1 MRRSRGRPELLAVAV
16 ASLVLVFVFVF
27 FAGVVAGCKK
37 HKPPP
42 RVRIWMGA
50 SHACSLQKTG
60 DLECWGRNDAGQ
72 LGDRTTTTRALP
84 APVLNIG
91 NAGNAGKVEDLAIGT
106 AHTCAL
112 SGGGVRCWG
121 DGARGQLGTGLTS
134 ALGAPTLPVIAKGAP
149 LAGVTAIAAGGDRSC
164 ALTADGVRCWGD
176 GVVDAI
182 EPEGF
187 RGVATKLAV
196 GGGPGEGSFA
206 CAAFVEPKTVRCV
219 GSDERGQSAAHQPIL
234 TAVTV
239 VGITAGAKHACVV
252 LDNGDVQCWGAND
265 HGQLGDGTH
274 NDARIPALVHMPPA
288 LEVRAG
294 AIYTCA
300 RLRNNTIACW
310 GDNRAHQL
318 VNGTSEPSST
328 PAPVPGLVG
337 VQELSLGGDSGCA
350 RLLDDGAVRCWGAN
364 AFGQLGDGTTQAHDV
379 PMPVRAAALPTP

>member
-1 MRRSRGRPELLAVAV
+1 LTGRLLAGVTRVAM
-16 ASLVLVFVFVF
+16 
-27 FAGVVAGCKK
+27 AGALAAAAMIAGAGCKK

-50 SHACSLQKTG
+50 SHACSLQKSG

-72 LGDRTTTTRALP
+72 LGDRTTITRALP
-84 APVLNIG
+84 APVV
-91 NAGNAGKVEDLAIGT
+91 NAGKVEDLAIGT

-121 DGARGQLGTGLTS
+121 EGARGQLGTGLTS
-134 ALGAPTLPVIAKGAP
+134 ALSAPTVPVIAAISGGAKAAP

-176 GVVDAI
+176 GVVEAV

-206 CAAFVEPKTVRCV
+206 CAAFAEPKTVRCV

-234 TAVTV
+234 TAATV
-239 VGITAGAKHACVV
+239 VGITAGSKHACVV

-288 LEVRAG
+288 VEVRAG

-300 RLRNNTIACW
+300 RLRNNTVACW

-364 AFGQLGDGTTQAHDV
+364 AFGQLGDGTAQAHDV
-379 PMPVRAAALPTP
+379 PMPVKAAALPTP

>member
-1 MRRSRGRPELLAVAV
+1 MAGALAA
-16 ASLVLVFVFVF
+16 AAML
-27 FAGVVAGCKK
+27 AGAGCKK

-72 LGDRTTTTRALP
+72 LGDRTTITRALP
-84 APVLNIG
+84 APVLN
-91 NAGNAGKVEDLAIGT
+91 AGAGKVEDLAIGT

-121 DGARGQLGTGLTS
+121 EGARGQLGTGLTS
-134 ALGAPTLPVIAKGAP
+134 ALSAPTVPVIAAISAGAKSAP

-176 GVVDAI
+176 GVVEAV

-206 CAAFVEPKTVRCV
+206 CAAFAEPKTVRCV
-219 GSDERGQSAAHQPIL
+219 GSDERGQSAGHQPIL
-234 TAVTV
+234 TATTV
-239 VGITAGAKHACVV
+239 VGITAGSKHACVV

-288 LEVRAG
+288 VEVRAG

-300 RLRNNTIACW
+300 RLRNNTVACW

-318 VNGTSEPSST
+318 VNGTSDPSSA

-379 PMPVRAAALPTP
+379 PMPVKAAALPTP

>member
-1 MRRSRGRPELLAVAV
+1 MRRSRTSGLLLVAAALASV
-16 ASLVLVFVFVF
+16 AL
-27 FAGVVAGCKK
+27 VAGCKR

-50 SHACSLQKTG
+50 AHACSLQKNG
-60 DLECWGRNDAGQ
+60 ELECWGRNDAGQ

-84 APVLNIG
+84 APVLEV
-91 NAGNAGKVEDLAIGT
+91 GKVDDVAIG
-106 AHTCAL
+106 ARHTCAL

-134 ALGAPTLPVIAKGAP
+134 ALSAPTVPVIAKGAP
-149 LAGVTAIAAGGDRSC
+149 LSGVTAIAAGGDRTC

-176 GVVDAI
+176 GVVEAE
-182 EPEGF
+182 EPAGF
-187 RGVATKLAV
+187 RGVATRLAV
-196 GGGPGEGSFA
+196 GGSPGEGSFA
-206 CAAFVEPKTVRCV
+206 CAAFAEPKTVRCV
-219 GSDERGQSAAHQPIL
+219 GSDQRGQSAAHQPI
-234 TAVTV
+234 VTGATIA
-239 VGITAGAKHACVV
+239 GITAGATHACVV

-274 NDARIPALVHMPPA
+274 NDARIPALVHMPSA
-288 LEVRAG
+288 VEVRAG

-318 VNGTSEPSST
+318 VNGTSDPSST

-364 AFGQLGDGTTQAHDV
+364 AFGQLGDGSTQAHDV
-379 PMPVRAAALPTP
+379 PMPVKAAAVPPR